1 MEPTEDRDP
10 EFNVLRTPS
19 VACQPARLAA
29 CVLYATAALLPL
41 EPSSW
46 IDHLPSGK
54 ARKTKKPLFPGALL
68 NILAERVGFEPTEG
82 LTLRRFSRPVP

>member
-1 MEPTEDRDP
+1 MEPTEDRGP

-54 ARKTKKPLFPGALL
+54 ARKTKKAP
-68 NILAERVGFEPTEG
+68 V
-82 LTLRRFSRPVP
+82 SRGSSEHLGGESV